1 MLVCPASVQELHGA
15 PLVLARLRGPA
26 AARRF
31 PGLRVLWADR
41 GYFSANLIAWCK
53 HTLGVALRIVQRP
66 KGRKGFV
73 ALPRRWVVERTFA
86 WLGRYRRLA
95 RDYEATPASE
105 EALIY
110 AAMAHLL
117 VRRLA

>member
-1 MLVCPASVQELHGA
+1 VQELQGA
-15 PLVLARLRGPA
+15 PAVLTRLRGPD

-31 PGLRVLWADR
+31 ARLRVLWADR

-53 HTLGVALRIVQRP
+53 HALGIALRIVQRP
-66 KGRKGFV
+66 KGQKGFV

-86 WLGRYRRLA
+86 WLGRYRRLT

-105 EALIY
+105 EAHIY
-110 AAMAHLL
+110 TAALHLL
-117 VRRLA
+117 VRRFA